1 MLSARLVELIEEHA
15 EQLTAGLVKDLLNN
29 PRTRAYHKLSHQ
41 ELHRRAYDVYRHLG
55 EWVGHKADDRIEA
68 SYCQLGEE
76 RHAEGVP
83 LSEVVCALILIKY
96 HLRDYVRTAGLVN
109 STVDLYQLLE
119 LDRLVGQFFDKAIYY
134 TVRGYEHAAG
144 RRQERTVA
152 AHGR

>member
-1 MLSARLVELIEEHA
+1 MLSAHLVKLIEEHA
-15 EQLTAGLVKDLLNN
+15 EQLTAGLVKDLQNN
-29 PRTRAYHKLSHQ
+29 PRTPAYQQLSHQ

-55 EWVGHKADDRIEA
+55 EWVGHKADDRIQA
-68 SYCQLGEE
+68 RYCQLGEE
-76 RHAEGVP
+76 RHAESVS

-134 TVRGYEHAAG
+134 TVRGYEQAAA
-144 RRQERTVA
+144 RRQERAVA

>member
-1 MLSARLVELIEEHA
+1 MLSAHLVKLIEEHA
-15 EQLTAGLVKDLLNN
+15 EQLTAGLVKDLQNN
-29 PRTRAYHKLSHQ
+29 PRTPAYHQLSHQ
-41 ELHRRAYDVYRHLG
+41 ELHRRAYYVYRHLG

-76 RHAEGVP
+76 RHAESVS

-144 RRQERTVA
+144 RRQERAVA